1 MTIFVTTFIAIA
13 VSRFVEE
20 FIRFCINFISN
31 LTSKNLTSK
40 KKEKEVVASEY
51 KRLVATVTVELYS
64 TVKAHCDKTGVTP
77 TQFTFNA
84 VTEKLKR
91 EEVE

>member
-1 MTIFVTTFIAIA
+1 MFATTCFAFAAIRFI
-13 VSRFVEE
+13 EE
-20 FIRFCINFISN
+20 FIRFCINYIS
-31 LTSKNLTSK
+31 NLTSK

-64 TVKAHCDKTGVTP
+64 TVKAHCDKNGVTP

-91 EEVE
+91 EEEPK